1 MAKEIVVVF
10 LAVAFSA
17 VQAEIIYPCPRLS
30 HQCISKVLASN
41 SGCDTNVM
49 GFIANQYNVSE
60 FHFETAYFNCS
71 YIDRGLIVRNHDK
84 CRISRFFY
92 NTVTKVAVLG
102 MTCRNLELES
112 DRVLIQHRTFQED
125 TSYNYHIHATYPLIH
140 ITVNLPKSTNM
151 DLCTSHA
158 FTDVVTLPIMH
169 IDPKDY
175 RTSRFLS
182 KDLSLLDIYERE
194 NFYYRGFPI
203 SFIFI
208 SSYICNYGCWP
219 HILSGRDDYERYGRI
234 PFPKPS
240 YPRGRRYTRVGCNH

>member
-1 MAKEIVVVF
+1 MAKEIVFLF
-10 LAVAFSA
+10 LAIAFSA

-49 GFIANQYNVSE
+49 GFIANQYNVTE

-169 IDPKDY
+169 IDPKD
-175 RTSRFLS
+175 RPTEKFLTR
-182 KDLSLLDIYERE
+182 DLTALNIFERE
-194 NFYYRGFPI
+194 AFYYTGDLLAKV
-203 SFIFI
+203 
-208 SSYICNYGCWP
+208 YIDATTCYYNCKQP
-219 HILSGRDDYERYGRI
+219 LHHS
-234 PFPKPS
+234 
-240 YPRGRRYTRVGCNH
+240 TAV